1 VKLAAAALLLLAACT
16 TQDNLGNHV
25 FGETRWSIALGSPG
39 EDRATAIAV
48 DPIGNVIVAG
58 TCHGELDFGSGPQ
71 SCEGAFITQRAS
83 QTGGEM
89 WTVRLA
95 DAEVGSLSYIND
107 TIVAVGSEAL
117 ELGSDQFIAI
127 FDTTGHLSSLTRLGL
142 VGTVVSPVGA
152 VAGDG
157 CIFATGGFEGS
168 VPSTDVVTSTQGD
181 LDGYVSAHY
190 HDATPSWS
198 VGMHGEGA
206 QLGTSIAVT
215 PDNHIAVLVD
225 ASAMFT
231 IGGKMV
237 ASRTW
242 PASLL
247 LRLAPSG
254 DLTWARALPD
264 HPRHLA
270 VSPQGDMIVAGC
282 PTTRAYTAQGVQRW
296 AVPCNSDDAQ
306 ADALAVADDGTIIVG
321 GHHADAAVA
330 DGELFLD
337 AYDADGNSVGGARTA
352 AYADPTDSQIA
363 ATAIEPSGEIVFTAT
378 ASHDF
383 DFGNGMLA
391 NAGYH
396 DVVVVKLDSFVGRD
410 GPILLANEV
419 P

>member
-1 VKLAAAALLLLAACT
+1 MKLAAAALLLAACT

-25 FGETRWSIALGSPG
+25 FGDTRWSISLGSPG
-39 EDRATAIAV
+39 EDGATAIAV

-58 TCHGELDFGSGPQ
+58 TCHGDLDFGSGAE
-71 SCEGAFITQRAS
+71 SCEGAFITQRTS
-83 QTGGEM
+83 QTGAEM

-95 DAEVGSLSYIND
+95 GAQVGSLSYVND
-107 TIVAVGSEAL
+107 TIVAVGSETQ

-127 FDTTGHLSSLTRLGL
+127 FDTSGHTQSITRLGL

-152 VAGDG
+152 TSRDG
-157 CIFATGGFEGS
+157 WIFATGGFEGS
-168 VPSTDVVTSTQGD
+168 VPSTDVVTSVQGD
-181 LDGYVSAHY
+181 LDGYVTSHY

-198 VGMHGEGA
+198 VGMHGAGP
-206 QLGTSIAVT
+206 QLGTAIGVT
-215 PDNHIAVLVD
+215 PDNHIAVLVA
-225 ASAMFT
+225 ASAPFT

-264 HPRHLA
+264 QPHHLA
-270 VSPQGDMIVAGC
+270 VTPDGDMIVAGC
-282 PTTRAYTAQGVQRW
+282 PTVRAYNAQGGQRW
-296 AVPCNSDDAQ
+296 AAPCNSDDAQ
-306 ADALAVADDGTIIVG
+306 ADALAIADDGTIVLG

-419 P
+419 R